1 MLNLK
6 SMIMKFAIMMVL
18 TAWALYLSFYA
29 ISAALKFFTR
39 KTVDAK

>member
-18 TAWALYLSFYA
+18 TAWGLYLSFYA
-29 ISAALKFFTR
+29 ISAALKFLT
-39 KTVDAK
+39 KKVVDAK